1 MEIKQTR
8 IFKSTYKR
16 LFLKH
21 RKSVDHAIR
30 LIIENPSIGEQKK
43 SDLSEVF
50 VYKFKVDAQL
60 YLLAYT
66 FDPVTLTLIMLGVHE
81 NFYRDLKRMPY
92 LKNRKQGLRKM
103 IYHFSQTLFS
113 IIRFHQAESFGWL
126 LWQPAGLLL
135 FYSFRRSR
143 P

>member
-16 LFLKH
+16 LFLKQ
-21 RKSVDHAIR
+21 RKSVDHAIQ

-43 SDLSEVF
+43 SNLSEVF
-50 VYKFKVDAQL
+50 VYKFKVDTQL

-81 NFYRDLKRMPY
+81 IFHYRDLKRMPY
-92 LKNRKQGLRKM
+92 LKK
-103 IYHFSQTLFS
+103 
-113 IIRFHQAESFGWL
+113 
-126 LWQPAGLLL
+126 
-135 FYSFRRSR
+135 
-143 P
+143 

>member
-16 LFLKH
+16 LFLKQ

-81 NFYRDLKRMPY
+81 IFHYRDLKRMPY
-92 LKNRKQGLRKM
+92 LKRLCHNK
-103 IYHFSQTLFS
+103 
-113 IIRFHQAESFGWL
+113 WL
-126 LWQPAGLLL
+126 I
-135 FYSFRRSR
+135 FDEK
-143 P
+143 

>member
-16 LFLKH
+16 LFLKQ
-21 RKSVDHAIR
+21 RKSVDHAIQ

-50 VYKFKVDAQL
+50 VYKFKVDVQL

-66 FDPVTLTLIMLGVHE
+66 FDPITLTLIMLGVHE

-92 LKNRKQGLRKM
+92 LKK
-103 IYHFSQTLFS
+103 
-113 IIRFHQAESFGWL
+113 
-126 LWQPAGLLL
+126 
-135 FYSFRRSR
+135 
-143 P
+143 

>member
-8 IFKSTYKR
+8 IFKSAYKR
-16 LFLKH
+16 LFPKQ
-21 RKSVDHAIR
+21 RKNVDHAIR
-30 LIIENPSIGEQKK
+30 LIIEDSSVGEQKK
-43 SDLSEVF
+43 GDLCEVF

-92 LKNRKQGLRKM
+92 LKK
-103 IYHFSQTLFS
+103 
-113 IIRFHQAESFGWL
+113 
-126 LWQPAGLLL
+126 
-135 FYSFRRSR
+135 
-143 P
+143 

>member
-16 LFLKH
+16 LFLKQ

-50 VYKFKVDAQL
+50 VYKFKVDVQL

-66 FDPVTLTLIMLGVHE
+66 FDPVPLTLIMLGVHE

-92 LKNRKQGLRKM
+92 LKK
-103 IYHFSQTLFS
+103 
-113 IIRFHQAESFGWL
+113 
-126 LWQPAGLLL
+126 
-135 FYSFRRSR
+135 
-143 P
+143 